1 MVKRTGP
8 TPAEALTIAEAVF
21 HTRYSSAAFAYAAGS
36 IMRGEGTY
44 LSDIDLVV
52 VFDHLD
58 AARRESFIFDDVP
71 IEAYVHDR
79 ETLGWFV
86 NEDAARG
93 RPSILNMIVEGKII
107 GRDQSGADRIRAD
120 VSVRLGRG
128 PLPLSTAALDALRYE
143 ITDAVDDLRGDRT
156 ADEVLATGAT
166 LYPKLVELALRGR
179 GRWNGA
185 GKWAPRLLTKIDPEL
200 GVRFDSAFR
209 ALFTKGDA
217 GPVITLAEAE
227 LASHGGPLF
236 DGDRRDA
243 PASWRIAYERRVP
256 DIGSERDKAEDFSN
270 LDRVRRPQW
279 FACLRAE
286 AQSSLDDKSI

>member
-1 MVKRTGP
+1 MVKRISP

-21 HTRYSSAAFAYAAGS
+21 RTRYSGAAFAYAAGS

-71 IEAYVHDR
+71 IEAFVHDR

-93 RPSILNMIVEGKII
+93 RPSILNMIGEGKII
-107 GRDQSGADRIRAD
+107 GCDQSKAEEIRAD
-120 VSVRLGRG
+120 VSARLGSG
-128 PLPLSTAALDALRYE
+128 PLPLSTAALNALRYE
-143 ITDAVDDLRGDRT
+143 ITDAVDDLRGDRA
-156 ADEVLATGAT
+156 ADETLAIGAM
-166 LYPKLVELALRGR
+166 LYPKLVDLALRGR

-185 GKWAPRLLTKIDPEL
+185 GKWAPRLLTKIDAEL
-200 GVRFDSAFR
+200 AIRFDGAFR

-217 GPVITLAEAE
+217 GPVIMLAEAE
-227 LASHGGPLF
+227 LAPHGGPLF

-243 PASWRIAYERRVP
+243 QESWRIAQDAPR
-256 DIGSERDKAEDFSN
+256 S
-270 LDRVRRPQW
+270 W
-279 FACLRAE
+279 
-286 AQSSLDDKSI
+286 